1 MKTKEDKKIE
11 VVVQY
16 SNRRIDKISLAG
28 LFYDIMEKNLR
39 EGVNYD
45 KKEDNCA

>member
-1 MKTKEDKKIE
+1 MKKNIENEIE
-11 VVVQY
+11 VIVEY
-16 SNRRIDKISLAG
+16 SNKRINKVSLAG

-45 KKEDNCA
+45 TEEDSCA

>member
-1 MKTKEDKKIE
+1 MKIE
-11 VVVQY
+11 KKNEIEVIVQY
-16 SNRRIDKISLAG
+16 SDRHIDKISLAG
-28 LFYDIMEKNLR
+28 LVYSIMEKNLR